1 MISIIIPAYH
11 EEKIIAA
18 TLNALIDMT
27 GDQAEIIV
35 VDASTTDETAS
46 IAAKYPVHVIRT
58 KANRARQ
65 MNQGALKA
73 KGDILLFLHA
83 DSVPETEAF
92 SAIEE
97 TITAGY
103 VGGALRQHI
112 EAKGYLYRWIERS
125 GNIRARHMK
134 VFYGDQALFARKDVF
149 FKAGGF
155 AETELFEDVFLSREL
170 KKWGKTCALPQV
182 VRVSPRRWQSQG
194 IVPATLI
201 YWILTA
207 GLILRIPPRL
217 LGKLYKNVR

>member
-18 TLNALIDMT
+18 TLNTLIDTT
-27 GDQAEIIV
+27 GDQTEIIV

-46 IAAKYPVHVIRT
+46 IAAEYPVHVIRT

-65 MNQGALKA
+65 MNQGALQA

-83 DSVPETEAF
+83 DSVPEEEAL
-92 SAIEE
+92 SAIER
-97 TITAGY
+97 TIAAGY

-112 EAKGYLYRWIERS
+112 EANGYLYRWIERS
-125 GNIRARHMK
+125 GNIRARRMK

-155 AETELFEDVFLSREL
+155 TETELFEDVFLSQEL
-170 KKWGKTCALPQV
+170 KKWGDTCALPQM

-194 IVPATLI
+194 IVPTTLI

-207 GLILRIPPRL
+207 GLILRIPPRI